1 MRDFSL
7 SSSLLLLLLLDKEV
21 KVVVFFRATYT
32 RLVYRDGKKD
42 DALKAPFREDHR
54 THVMRFKGVDDEDED
69 YYRVS
74 FSEVLSL
81 SLFASLSES
90 VVKKKQKKLS
100 LFFTHKNSL
109 SLERERER
117 ERETA
122 L

>member
-81 SLFASLSES
+81 SLFVSLSES
-90 VVKKKQKKLS
+90 VVKKKSK
-100 LFFTHKNSL
+100 KNSL
-109 SLERERER
+109 SFSHTKILSRERER
-117 ERETA
+117 ER
-122 L
+122 LL